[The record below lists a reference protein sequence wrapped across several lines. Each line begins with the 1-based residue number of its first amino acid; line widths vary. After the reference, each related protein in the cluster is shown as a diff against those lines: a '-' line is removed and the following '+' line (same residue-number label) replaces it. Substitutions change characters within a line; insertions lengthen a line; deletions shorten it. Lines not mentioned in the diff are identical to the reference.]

1 MVSGATPVNGPT
13 AVFWMR
19 LVISASIRVSR
30 PPVGEVMTKIIAQV
44 RQHGNSLVLV
54 VTRVCAVMGIKNG
67 DWVSIDMKKAKIIE
81 KEDEEGKE

>member
-1 MVSGATPVNGPT
+1 
-13 AVFWMR
+13 
-19 LVISASIRVSR
+19 
-30 PPVGEVMTKIIAQV
+30 MTKIIAQV

-54 VTRVCAVMGIKNG
+54 VTRVCTVMGIKNG

>member
-1 MVSGATPVNGPT
+1 MLFTMYTMYTMYTMFIYHDG
-13 AVFWMR
+13 
-19 LVISASIRVSR
+19 RV
-30 PPVGEVMTKIIAQV
+30 PYGEDMTKIIAQV
-44 RQHGNSLVLV
+44 RQRGNSLVLV